1 MPKANLSEQ
10 LDRAIQ
16 ALLATSATVRGRRD
30 GAAAKASVAA
40 LARVAEQLRG
50 LPREDFKSA
59 LRTRLEGRTPMA
71 SKAAT
76 APEVKQT
83 ATAYL
88 IVKDAARAIEFYK
101 QAFGA
106 TEIMR
111 LNGPGDRIG
120 HAEIRIG
127 NSTIML
133 ADEFPDYGVVSAETL
148 GGSPVRITLQVPD
161 VDAMA
166 ARAIGAGAKVLR
178 PVQDQFYGERSGQFM
193 DPFGLTWIIATHKE
207 TLTAEEIERRFA
219 GLQQPSPAPSAEK
232 PNEEPKWTLPVPY
245 IRKGFRTLTPYLLV
259 AGAANLINFYKEAF
273 GAEEIFR
280 VARPGSDLIMHAEVR
295 IAGSMVELADATSE
309 FKPRASSNI
318 LYVPDVDAAFQRA
331 VDAGGTSLAA
341 PADRPWGDRDGA
353 VKDPGGNTWYITT
366 HAGGKHIAA
375 NTPSIVPVFM
385 VQNAATYIEFLKQA
399 FDARELFMAKSPD
412 GEIRHVSLRVGD
424 SILAGGE
431 LHGEF
436 QAAPFLLH
444 MYVPDTDEVY
454 ANALRHGATTIRGLE
469 DAPYGD
475 RTATVQDPAG
485 NLWSLATHVKDVKF

>member
-1 MPKANLSEQ
+1 MAIITWAETSGFAITFRTWLSVNNEFA
-10 LDRAIQ
+10 RASFT
-16 ALLATSATVRGRRD
+16 ACGCPSAST
-30 GAAAKASVAA
+30 AAA
-40 LARVAEQLRG
+40 
-50 LPREDFKSA
+50 
-59 LRTRLEGRTPMA
+59 
-71 SKAAT
+71 
-76 APEVKQT
+76 APEPQQT

-88 IVKDAARAIEFYK
+88 IVKGAARAVEFYK

-106 TEIMR
+106 VETMR

-133 ADEFPDYGVVSAETL
+133 ADEFPEYGVVSAETL

-161 VDAMA
+161 ADAMA

-178 PVQDQFYGERSGQFM
+178 PVQDQFYGERSGQFS

-219 GLQQPSPAPSAEK
+219 ALQQPSPAASAQE
-232 PNEEPKWTLPVPY
+232 PNEVPKWTLPVPY

-259 AGAANLINFYKEAF
+259 PGAAKLINFYKEAF
-273 GAEEIFR
+273 GAEEVFR
-280 VARPGSDLIMHAEVR
+280 VARSGSDLIMHAEVR
-295 IAGSMVELADATSE
+295 IADSMLELADATSE

-318 LYVPDVDAAFQRA
+318 LYVPNVDAVFQRA
-331 VDAGGTSLAA
+331 VGAGATSLAA
-341 PADRPWGDRDGA
+341 PADRPWGDRDGT

-385 VQNAATYIEFLKQA
+385 VQNAPTYIEFLKQA
-399 FDARELFMAKSPD
+399 FDARELFMAKSPE
-412 GEIRHVSLRVGD
+412 GEIRHVSLRVGN

-454 ANALRHGATTIRGLE
+454 ANALRHGATMIRGLE

-475 RTATVQDPAG
+475 RTATVRDPAG